1 MTSLNGHYVTREE
14 FDDTYHR
21 ALRNEKEIASIDARY
36 RADIGTIKD
45 LIANLSNHFSQQ
57 LKSFEDFLNER
68 FVRKPRKKRKA
79 RK

>member
-1 MTSLNGHYVTREE
+1 MTLLNGHYVTREE
-14 FDDTYHR
+14 FEETYNR
-21 ALRNEKEIASIDARY
+21 SLRNEKDIAANDARH
-36 RADIGTIKD
+36 RADIGIIKD
-45 LIANLSNHFSQQ
+45 LIANLSNHFTQQ